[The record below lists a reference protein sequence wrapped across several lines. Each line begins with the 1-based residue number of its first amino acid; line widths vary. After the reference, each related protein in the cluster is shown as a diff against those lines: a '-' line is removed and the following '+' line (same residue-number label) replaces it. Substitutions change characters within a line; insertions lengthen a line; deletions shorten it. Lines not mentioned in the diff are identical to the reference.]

1 MPLIE
6 DYLEDVTP
14 GLVIVP
20 DSLDAAIKTALDREI
35 AKWPDAE
42 KDRDLIRGQLISFFS
57 VHGYL
62 PEFTLEPRDPP
73 CEEYADNGPTDP
85 WETSGPNS

>member
-20 DSLDAAIKTALDREI
+20 ESLDAAIKTALDREI

-42 KDRDLIRGQLISFFS
+42 KDRELIRGQLISFFS

-73 CEEYADNGPTDP
+73 V
-85 WETSGPNS
+85 S

>member
-1 MPLIE
+1 MPLLE
-6 DYLEDVTP
+6 DYIQDVTP

-20 DSLDAAIKTALDREI
+20 DTLRENINKALDAEI

-42 KDRDLIRGQLISFFS
+42 KEREMLYRQLITFFS

-62 PEFTLEPRDPP
+62 PEFSLEPRD
-73 CEEYADNGPTDP
+73 A
-85 WETSGPNS
+85 

>member
-1 MPLIE
+1 MPLLE
-6 DYLEDVTP
+6 DYIQDVTS

-20 DSLDAAIKTALDREI
+20 DTLSANIHKALDAEI

-42 KDRDLIRGQLISFFS
+42 KDREVLYQQLVTFFS

-62 PEFTLEPRDPP
+62 PKFSLEPRDV
-73 CEEYADNGPTDP
+73 
-85 WETSGPNS
+85 

>member
-1 MPLIE
+1 MPLLE
-6 DYLEDVTP
+6 DYIQDVTP

-20 DSLDAAIKTALDREI
+20 DTLSANIHKALDAEI

-42 KDRDLIRGQLISFFS
+42 KDREVLYQQLVTFFS

-62 PEFTLEPRDPP
+62 PEFSLEPRDV
-73 CEEYADNGPTDP
+73 
-85 WETSGPNS
+85 